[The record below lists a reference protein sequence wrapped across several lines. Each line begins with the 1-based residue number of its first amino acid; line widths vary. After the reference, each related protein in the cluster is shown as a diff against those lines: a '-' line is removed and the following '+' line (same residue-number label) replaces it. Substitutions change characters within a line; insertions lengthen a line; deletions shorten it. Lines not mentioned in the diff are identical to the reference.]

1 MTSYFTNVDNTA
13 ANFDRASDL
22 AILLGHAMQCEMC
35 RDRLL
40 AAPERVILGR
50 KMSAEQRERL
60 LQLSFEDFEN
70 TRVLAAAVGL
80 SPQELAEG
88 VEHPRARLRHF

>member
-1 MTSYFTNVDNTA
+1 VTSF
-13 ANFDRASDL
+13 ANQSASGADRTSDL

-40 AAPERVILGR
+40 AAPERAAVGR
-50 KMSAEQRERL
+50 KLSAEQREKL
-60 LQLSFEDFEN
+60 LALRFEDFEN
-70 TRVLAAAVGL
+70 SSLLAAAVGI

-88 VEHPRARLRHF
+88 ASHPRARLRHL